1 MGMTNIKNIGADEPQ
16 VVQNLISDDVIA
28 CCEAQEKEMRDR
40 SKRKRRVMVVASHLF
55 LAALVVII
63 LLPGAKKVPSCV
75 PLLVSVGFMELL
87 YLSRLLGCGKDAD
100 SQQGDSSVS
109 ASWIIII
116 VWALLA
122 MWDLATTKFAMMH
135 PVLVPAP
142 EAVFNV
148 FATQWKDL
156 LVHIGSSI
164 QLLLMGAVTSIFAG
178 VLLGAVV
185 GWTPSLCNVLAP
197 IARVLAPIPS
207 IVFAPYLVALMP
219 TFRLASATVIFL
231 GLFWPTFLGTIVRV
245 SSMDRRII
253 ESARMLEL
261 TKWEMVCSVILP
273 YLIPGVLSGL
283 NAQLTSAI
291 MMLTFA
297 EMLGAKSGLGYY
309 IINYTNFA
317 NYVNVLA
324 GIITVG
330 VVVTLLN
337 WLINALKEHAIRWM

>member
-1 MGMTNIKNIGADEPQ
+1 MANIKRAFAPQADQKE
-16 VVQNLISDDVIA
+16 NADDVIA
-28 CCEAQEKEMRDR
+28 CYEAQEKSMLERDR
-40 SKRKRRVMVVASHLF
+40 RKRRAMLVASHVL
-55 LAALVVII
+55 LAVLVAII
-63 LLPGAKKVPSCV
+63 LLPGAKKVPSSI
-75 PLLVSVGFMELL
+75 PFLVSVGFVELL
-87 YLSRLLGCGKDAD
+87 YLSRVLKRDKGEGAHSK
-100 SQQGDSSVS
+100 SSVVS
-109 ASWIIII
+109 ASWIVII
-116 VWALLA
+116 VWVLLA
-122 MWDLATTKFAMMH
+122 LWDLTTTKLAMMH

-164 QLLLMGAVTSIFAG
+164 QLLLMGAITSIFAG
-178 VLLGAVV
+178 VLLGAIV
-185 GWTPSLCNVLAP
+185 GWTPSLRDVLAP

-261 TKWEMVCSVILP
+261 TKWEMVRSVILP

-330 VVVTLLN
+330 IVVTLLN
-337 WLINALKEHAIRWM
+337 WLINVLKDHAVKWA

>member
-1 MGMTNIKNIGADEPQ
+1 MIAAENQTEMLEVSDE
-16 VVQNLISDDVIA
+16 VVA
-28 CCEAQEKEMRDR
+28 CCKAEEELLQ
-40 SKRKRRVMVVASHLF
+40 RKKALRRRIMFAASHIL
-55 LAALVVII
+55 LAALVVMVI
-63 LLPGAKKVPSCV
+63 LIPGVKKVPSAAAM
-75 PLLVSVGFMELL
+75 LVVVALIEAL
-87 YLSRLLGCGKDAD
+87 YLGSFFGKRKESGTASSWIVCIVWTLLG
-100 SQQGDSSVS
+100 
-109 ASWIIII
+109 
-116 VWALLA
+116 L
-122 MWDLATTKFAMMH
+122 WDLTTTKLGIMH

-148 FATQWKDL
+148 FATQWPDL
-156 LVHIGSSI
+156 LVHIASSL
-164 QLLLMGAVTSIFAG
+164 QLLLMGAVTSILAG
-178 VLLGAVV
+178 VLLGALV
-185 GWTPSLCNVLAP
+185 GWTPGLRDVLAP

-231 GLFWPTFLGTIVRV
+231 GLFWPTFLNTVMRV
-245 SSMDRRII
+245 SSMDKRII

-261 TKWEMVCSVILP
+261 SRREMVCSVILP
-273 YLIPGVLSGL
+273 YLVPGVLSGL
-283 NAQLTSAI
+283 NGQLTSAI

-330 VVVTLLN
+330 VVVTILN
-337 WLINALKEHAIRWM
+337 WLVNLLKEHAIKWRV

>member
-1 MGMTNIKNIGADEPQ
+1 MPKAKNTSKASRAGQAPEADG
-16 VVQNLISDDVIA
+16 VITCYKA
-28 CCEAQEKEMRDR
+28 QEEAQHKRDR
-40 SKRKRRVMVVASHLF
+40 RKCRTMIAVSHVL
-55 LAALVVII
+55 LIVLIAIALV
-63 LLPGAKKVPSCV
+63 PGAKKVPSCL
-75 PLLVSVGFMELL
+75 PFLMSIALIELF
-87 YLSRLLGCGKDAD
+87 YLSRVFKHEEDGAGRQTKNV
-100 SQQGDSSVS
+100 VS
-109 ASWIIII
+109 ASWIVI
-116 VWALLA
+116 VVWTLLA
-122 MWDLATTKFAMMH
+122 LWDLMTTKLALMH

-156 LVHIGSSI
+156 LVHIGASI
-164 QLLLMGAVTSIFAG
+164 QLLLMGAATSILAG
-178 VLLGAVV
+178 VLLGAMV
-185 GWTPSLCNVLAP
+185 GWTPSLRDVLAP

-207 IVFAPYLVALMP
+207 IVFAPYLVALLP

-231 GLFWPTFLGTIVRV
+231 GLFWPTFLGTITRV

-261 TKWEMVCSVILP
+261 SKWEMVRSVILP
-273 YLIPGVLSGL
+273 YLIPGILSGL
-283 NAQLTSAI
+283 NAQLTAAI

-330 VVVTLLN
+330 IVVTLLN
-337 WLINALKEHAIRWM
+337 WLINLLKEHAVKWM